1 MHSPQDVKLG
11 GLEGLEDFWVTLGRT
26 MAQKTFRDIHEGRF
40 GGKQRFATKKVK
52 SKQLPMERDEIYWWW
67 N

>member
-1 MHSPQDVKLG
+1 
-11 GLEGLEDFWVTLGRT
+11 

-40 GGKQRFATKKVK
+40 GGKQRFARKKVK
-52 SKQLPMERDEIYWWW
+52 SKQLPMEQDEIYWWW